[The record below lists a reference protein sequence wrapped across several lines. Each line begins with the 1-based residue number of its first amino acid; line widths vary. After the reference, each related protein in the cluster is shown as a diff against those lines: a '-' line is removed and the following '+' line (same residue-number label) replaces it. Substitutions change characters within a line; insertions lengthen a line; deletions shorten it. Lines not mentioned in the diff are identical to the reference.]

1 MSDEDKSVP
10 SLPPVDPRLA
20 GTVAP
25 DVVTPEVLAGL
36 LVEGDQDLVT
46 WALRVALQG
55 PSRAVVYDSLVRD
68 AMREVGD
75 GWRGGR
81 WTISEEHRASQAL
94 ARALE
99 DLAPEVAVSDRIGPL
114 AVLAAAE
121 GEEHAIGLI
130 LLEHVLRESG
140 WSVAYLGQSVPVD
153 DLVRY
158 VAREQARLVALSAA
172 LADRFETV
180 RAAVAALRAMPNPPA
195 IMLGGRAFDALGPD
209 LARLPVDWAGGSLQS
224 AQRFAEQL
232 LRRLPPDPG
241 M

>member
-1 MSDEDKSVP
+1 VSDEREPVP
-10 SLPPVDPRLA
+10 SLPPVDPRMA
-20 GTVAP
+20 DAIAP

-36 LVEGDQDLVT
+36 LVQGDHELVT

-55 PSRAVVYDSLVRD
+55 RSRALVYDTLVRD

-81 WTISEEHRASQAL
+81 WTISEEHRASQTL

-99 DLAPEVAVSDRIGPL
+99 EVAPEVDVSDRIGPL

-172 LADRFETV
+172 LADHLGSV

-195 IMLGGRAFDALGPD
+195 IMLGGRAVDVLGPD
-209 LARLPVDWAGGSLQS
+209 GARLPVDWAGGSLQS
-224 AQRFAEQL
+224 AQRFAEAL
-232 LRRLPPDPG
+232 LRRLPPDRET
-241 M
+241 